1 MRDSHQFMRLMP
13 TLGSRKELLTWA
25 ALVVFVFLPCF
36 AQSPSVQ
43 ALPDIIDSAGKS
55 VALLATLDDAG
66 NYQEKYACFFVNPAG
81 VFITSYQ
88 AIAEADVVEV
98 ILPDGRKT
106 RDLSI
111 VGLDPRKDIAILK
124 VAFDG
129 LPVASLGDSDK
140 SRVGESVLV
149 LSRPL
154 GTFISG
160 TNSII
165 SAIRD
170 SKRGLKLHQ
179 LSIPVDRIATGG
191 PALNDRG
198 EVVGI
203 VSYYSL
209 FQERLGFVVP
219 INYARGLL
227 SDQPSMTFS
236 EFAKTRKPFQPFD
249 PALVEAKRLEILD
262 KVRVST
268 FQMRDAR
275 VKWEQVDEVT
285 SKLRAEL
292 MKQLNAYG
300 TTSSEIFLA
309 DPFEVAEHRRLIASL
324 YFNFGE
330 LFSVPDATPA
340 TLFPLTNGMLSATAP
355 SVFPKDMMING
366 KKGESKGK
374 VTKVS
379 VSYSLFTYLPLF
391 STTTNLTAAIELSAL
406 LSRLSSAEE
415 MPNLSVNVFYTD
427 PSDAKEKEAESLWS
441 FDAYTVKWGDIK
453 DRRVWDLQEKLRFWK
468 DQLRVEKAKS
478 K

>member
-1 MRDSHQFMRLMP
+1 MRHSHHSTCIAP
-13 TLGSRKELLTWA
+13 WLLHFYKVVLTGA
-25 ALVVFVFLPCF
+25 ALVVFSLLPCL
-36 AQSPSVQ
+36 AQAGAKS
-43 ALPDIIDSAGKS
+43 LPEIIDSAGKS

-88 AIAEADVVEV
+88 AIAETDVLEV
-98 ILPDGRKT
+98 VLPDGRKT
-106 RDLSI
+106 RDISV

-124 VAFDG
+124 VALDG
-129 LPVASLGDSDK
+129 LPVVPLGDSDK
-140 SRVGESVLV
+140 TRVGESVLV

-154 GTFISG
+154 GSFIYA

-165 SAIRD
+165 SSIRD

-179 LSIPVDRIATGG
+179 LSVPVDRIATGG

-209 FQERLGFVVP
+209 FQERLGFLVP

-236 EFAKTRKPFQPFD
+236 EFTKTRKPFQPFD
-249 PALVEAKRLEILD
+249 PAVVEAKRLEILD

-275 VKWEQVDEVT
+275 VKWEQVNEVT
-285 SKLRAEL
+285 DKLKTEL
-292 MKQLNAYG
+292 LKQLNAYG

-309 DPFEVAEHRRLIASL
+309 DPFEVAEQRRLIASL

-330 LFSVPDATPA
+330 LFAVSGAQPN
-340 TLFPLTNGMLSATAP
+340 TLFPLTNGMMSATAP
-355 SVFPKDMMING
+355 SVFPKDMILTG

-374 VTKVS
+374 VTRVS
-379 VSYSLFTYLPLF
+379 VSYSMFTYLPLF
-391 STTTNLTAAIELSAL
+391 STTTNLMAAMELSAL
-406 LSRLSSAEE
+406 LSRLSSTEE
-415 MPNLSVNVFYTD
+415 MPNLSLNVFYMD
-427 PSDAKEKEAESLWS
+427 PSDAKEKEAESIWS
-441 FDAYTVKWGDIK
+441 LDAYTVKWEEIK
-453 DRRVWDLQEKLRFWK
+453 DRRVWDLQEKMRFWK
-468 DQLRVEKAKS
+468 EQLRTEKATS